1 MSTVGARIAI
11 AAPVVAAAREYAEAI
26 VSELVGVKAVV
37 VATTDGFDVVTA
49 ARGDID
55 AARVAALASSIAAIG
70 EVVSSEARLGASRC
84 VTIET
89 DSGFA
94 VAYRVARADLPLV
107 IKVLAGPD
115 AVLAQVKYRAS
126 AAAHALEI
134 A

>member
-1 MSTVGARIAI
+1 MSAAGTRIGI

-55 AARVAALASSIAAIG
+55 AARIAALASSIAAIG
-70 EVVSSEARLGASRC
+70 DVVSSEAKLGASRC

-89 DSGFA
+89 DNGLA

-107 IKVLAGPD
+107 IKVLAGAD

-126 AAAHALEI
+126 AAAHGLEI